1 MATPTPSEK
10 LWKVAP
16 TRCLPNQSILTC
28 FATKSTAGWQAPRDR
43 QLPCD
48 VRLGSKCE
56 ILSPSKCFP
65 VCPRTRTWLDA
76 VGTSHLCHLRT
87 LALQPP
93 CRPDAG
99 NGGGG
104 PGGDNGRS
112 SPSDDYCITE
122 DH

>member
-48 VRLGSKCE
+48 VRLGSKPEVSALPRNFRFTPQSRHQQSPLRSTCSS
-56 ILSPSKCFP
+56 LSATKEWDHGKSRNCDRN
-65 VCPRTRTWLDA
+65 CDQAR
-76 VGTSHLCHLRT
+76 
-87 LALQPP
+87 ALEQ
-93 CRPDAG
+93 G
-99 NGGGG
+99 
-104 PGGDNGRS
+104 
-112 SPSDDYCITE
+112 
-122 DH
+122 